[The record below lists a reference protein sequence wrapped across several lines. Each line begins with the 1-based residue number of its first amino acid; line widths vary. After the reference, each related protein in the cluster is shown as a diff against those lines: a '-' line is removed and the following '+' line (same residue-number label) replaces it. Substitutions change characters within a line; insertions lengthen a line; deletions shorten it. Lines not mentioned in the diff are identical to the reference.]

1 MVQHFQL
8 LNGRTFRF
16 LIFFIQYISLSYR
29 DAAVVEI
36 KESDIK
42 VEFYRAS
49 GPGGQHR
56 NTTDSAV
63 RIRHLPSGIVAQASE
78 SRSQLQN
85 REMAMHRLQAAL
97 AKRERKVKKRVAT
110 RVPRRANEQ
119 RLADKRIQSRQKRQ
133 RALEE

>member
-1 MVQHFQL
+1 M
-8 LNGRTFRF
+8 
-16 LIFFIQYISLSYR
+16 S
-29 DAAVVEI
+29 VEI

-63 RIRHLPSGIVAQASE
+63 RIRHLPTGVVAQASE

-85 REMAMHRLQAAL
+85 RETAMTRLKEVL
-97 AKRERKVKKRVAT
+97 EKRERKAKKRLATKVPKRTKEKRLMEKKIVAQ
-110 RVPRRANEQ
+110 RKKFRSSPGEQ
-119 RLADKRIQSRQKRQ
+119 
-133 RALEE
+133 